1 MACLVLR
8 TERAMDSVFKVFTVV
23 EREAK
28 MKADIKTQ
36 PVICENGS
44 GLRTQKD
51 SSEKGVTCYARGRQ
65 EKLLSKSLN

>member
-1 MACLVLR
+1 MAHLVLK
-8 TERAMDSVFKVFTVV
+8 TERAIDSVFKDFTAV

-51 SSEKGVTCYARGRQ
+51 GSEKGVTCYAQGRQ
-65 EKLLSKSLN
+65 EKLLSGSLN

>member
-1 MACLVLR
+1 
-8 TERAMDSVFKVFTVV
+8 
-23 EREAK
+23 

>member
-8 TERAMDSVFKVFTVV
+8 TERAMDSGFKDFTVV
-23 EREAK
+23 ESEAK

-36 PVICENGS
+36 PVLREYGS

-51 SSEKGVTCYARGRQ
+51 SREKGVTCYA
-65 EKLLSKSLN
+65 

>member
-1 MACLVLR
+1 MAHLVLK
-8 TERAMDSVFKVFTVV
+8 TERAIDSVFKDFTAV

-51 SSEKGVTCYARGRQ
+51 SSEKGAQGRQ
-65 EKLLSKSLN
+65 EKLLSGSLN